1 MAADLDFLDAQLV
14 DGFQRG
20 FPLVP
25 RPFREVA
32 RCLGREEGEVI
43 GRYRALLAQ
52 GVVGRIGAIVAPNTI
67 GASTLAAM
75 RVPPADLERVAGTVS
90 AEPGVSHNYEREHAV
105 NLWFVVTGRDGADV
119 AATLDRIRGATGMA
133 VADLTLL
140 EPFHLDLGFPL
151 GGGRSAMSRG
161 ESCDAAAVQSGD
173 ADLLAAIEDGIPLV
187 PEPFAAV
194 AAAVGVAESTLLTRL
209 STLAAAGIV
218 KRFGVVVRHR
228 AVGYGANA
236 MAVWDV
242 PDPAA
247 SALGRRFAE
256 VPEVTLAYRRRRAAG
271 WPFNLYCMVHARQ
284 RAEALAVV
292 ERLDAIAGCQA
303 RDRAVLFS
311 RRCFKQRGARFGAA
325 RDAAA

>member
-1 MAADLDFLDAQLV
+1 MTADLDFLDAQLV

-32 RCLGREEGEVI
+32 RRLGREEGEVI

-75 RVPPADLERVAGTVS
+75 RVPPAELERVAGTVS

-151 GGGRSAMSRG
+151 RGGRSAMSRG
-161 ESCDAAAVQSGD
+161 ESCDSAAVQPGD

-209 STLAAAGIV
+209 SALAAAGIV

-242 PDPAA
+242 ADSAA

-292 ERLDAIAGCQA
+292 ERLDAIAGRQA
-303 RDRAVLFS
+303 RDRAILFS